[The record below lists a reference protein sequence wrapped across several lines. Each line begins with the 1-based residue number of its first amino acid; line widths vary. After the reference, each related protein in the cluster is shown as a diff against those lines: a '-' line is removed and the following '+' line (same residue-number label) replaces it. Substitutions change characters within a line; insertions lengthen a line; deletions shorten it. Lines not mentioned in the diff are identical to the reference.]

1 MRSFFSTL
9 VGLCLAIAACSQNQP
24 AFEKKPFRESDGNLY
39 WPLSVPVYL
48 QLSTSQNSADGMVLT
63 QAGETRDAAK
73 PMTWDGH
80 GTHYI
85 RHVDSHNPKAGESTV
100 IFPVNVDGIA
110 PVSAVELTG
119 ATRHAT
125 ANAAK
130 VYFGKG
136 LTISFKA
143 KDEMSG
149 LEGIYLSVNHTS
161 FTMFSTPM
169 TLADEKEYHVQYFA
183 VDRVGNA
190 ENPKL
195 AIFTVDLTPPTSSH
209 EVSGNHIDGQILAP
223 NAFIILAG
231 RDEASGVKKT
241 EYAFDGQKPTLY
253 SGKVSLAGLADG
265 EHTLTYYSLDQ
276 VGNQESPKQFTFYLD
291 SKGPEVKS
299 AFDANFVVS
308 SGKSYATSGTLVS
321 LEATDNKAGVK
332 QLFYSINGGKEQAYT
347 EPFSLPAKAGAH
359 SVRYRAIDQ
368 LGNVGATFTNTQ
380 IATIYVDDTPPVVTH
395 AVSTPKIFARDT
407 LFITDK
413 AIFTIKS
420 FDAESGGAIVDYKID
435 NGEEITYEQPF
446 GVHAE
451 GRHSLSYSGTDL
463 VNNSAEKTSFFVV
476 DNSGPEIFTH
486 TSLEKIGT
494 QKLVAKEQE
503 IPIYA
508 SGTMFY
514 MAATDKAVGTKAIY
528 YSLNH
533 QPETLYNQPVKLV
546 TKGVHALKI
555 KAVDFLG
562 NVRTLDT
569 LEFAVQ

>member
-1 MRSFFSTL
+1 MRSLFSTL
-9 VGLCLAIAACSQNQP
+9 AGLCLAIAACSQNQP
-24 AFEKKPFRESDGNLY
+24 AFEKKPFRDPDGNLY

-48 QLSTSQNSADGMVLT
+48 QLSTSQNATEGMVLT
-63 QAGETRDAAK
+63 QASAKEAAK

-85 RHVDSHNPKAGESTV
+85 RHVDAHNPKGGESTV

-110 PVSAVELTG
+110 PVSAIELTG
-119 ATRHAT
+119 AMRHA
-125 ANAAK
+125 AAK

-136 LTISFKA
+136 LSLSFRA

-149 LEGIYLSVNHTS
+149 LEGIYLSVNQVS
-161 FTMFSTPM
+161 FTTFSTPM
-169 TLADEKEYHVQYFA
+169 TLTEEKEYNIQYFA
-183 VDRVGNA
+183 VDKVGNA
-190 ENPKL
+190 ESPKL
-195 AIFTVDLTPPTSSH
+195 AVFTIDLTPPTSMH

-223 NAFIILAG
+223 GAFITLAG

-241 EYAFDGQKPTLY
+241 EYYFDGQKPALY
-253 SGKVSLAGLADG
+253 GGKISLAGLADG
-265 EHTLTYYSLDQ
+265 EHTLHYYSLDQ
-276 VGNQESPKQFTFYLD
+276 VGNLESPREFTFYLD

-308 SGKSYATSGTLVS
+308 SGKSYATSETRVS
-321 LEATDNKAGVK
+321 LEAADNKAGVK
-332 QLFYSINGGKEQAYT
+332 QLFYSINGGKEQVYT
-347 EPFSLPAKAGAH
+347 GPFSLPAKPGAH
-359 SVRYRAIDQ
+359 SVRYRAVDQ
-368 LGNVGATFTNTQ
+368 LGNVGTLFTNTQ
-380 IATIYVDDTPPVVTH
+380 IATIYIDDTPPVVTH
-395 AVSTPKIFARDT
+395 TVSTPKVFARDT

-413 AIFTIKS
+413 ALFTIKS

-446 GVHAE
+446 SIPAE
-451 GRHSLSYSGTDL
+451 GKHSLSYSGTDL
-463 VNNSAEKTSFFVV
+463 VNNSAEKTSVFVV
-476 DNSGPEIFTH
+476 DNSAPEIYTH

-514 MAATDKAVGTKAIY
+514 MAATDKSVGTKAIY

-533 QPETLYNQPVKLV
+533 QPEVLYTQPVKFV

-555 KAVDFLG
+555 RAVDYLG
-562 NVRTLDT
+562 NIRTLDT
-569 LEFAVQ
+569 MEFAIQ